1 MQSKITAIEPRGSW
15 EGKYGK
21 MYSFKVLFEDGQSL
35 EVNAKSDTPPYKV
48 GDLMQYQ
55 VLSDDPKFGAKGK
68 VSKPETTTSER
79 TGRDKDIMR
88 QTALKAAVEFNA
100 QRQVETSRVIIE
112 AEMFYKWLIGE
123 HDILEQ

>member
-21 MYSFKVLFEDGQSL
+21 MYSFKVSFLDGQSL
-35 EVNAKSDTPPYKV
+35 EVNAKNETPPYKV
-48 GDLMQYQ
+48 GDVMEYQ
-55 VLSDDPKFGAKGK
+55 VLNDDAKFGAKGK

-88 QTALKAAVEFNA
+88 QTALKAAVDLNSE
-100 QRQVETSRVIIE
+100 RQVETSRVLVE
-112 AEMFYKWLIGE
+112 AEMFYKWLLNE
-123 HDILEQ
+123 YEILEQ